1 MTDEQKFAKAVSKLN
16 AAFVASNQ
24 DERIKKPMAKAL
36 FQVWKWFDENE
47 PERKPKGNP
56 CPCKRCQTRRFY
68 ASAFDMQIW
77 GEDCPYECEAFEKWK
92 AKEKQ
97 EQEHERTCD

>member
-1 MTDEQKFAKAVSKLN
+1 MTDEQKWEKAVSKLS

-24 DERIKKPMAKAL
+24 NESVKKPMAKAL
-36 FQVWKWFDENE
+36 YEVWKWFNEHE
-47 PERKPKGNP
+47 PERKPKGGQ
-56 CPCKRCQTRRFY
+56 CPCKLCQNRKFY
-68 ASAFDMQIW
+68 ASALDMHIW

-97 EQEHERTCD
+97 EQEHERIFD